1 MAPSSRSRSQ
11 SVLPSEGER
20 QRLENRILLAAAQKS
35 KSLSAVLSKLG
46 ARSAVE
52 RKKDR
57 NMASVS
63 SSDRNEAN
71 HCLGADDLAGY
82 AGHGDDNLVVDDSD
96 DLGRDRL
103 DGLVGYDVCHDDE
116 SGNGLE
122 DTGLGDDEST
132 YSAGETKKVQK
143 HSFVS
148 VDVGCDGRE
157 EDVDDIDESH
167 GC

>member
-1 MAPSSRSRSQ
+1 
-11 SVLPSEGER
+11 
-20 QRLENRILLAAAQKS
+20 
-35 KSLSAVLSKLG
+35 
-46 ARSAVE
+46 
-52 RKKDR
+52 
-57 NMASVS
+57 MASVS

-157 EDVDDIDESH
+157 EDVDDIDEAMDADITQRLQLPGIFPLLSSSTSENRTHITASH
-167 GC
+167 LHLQRV